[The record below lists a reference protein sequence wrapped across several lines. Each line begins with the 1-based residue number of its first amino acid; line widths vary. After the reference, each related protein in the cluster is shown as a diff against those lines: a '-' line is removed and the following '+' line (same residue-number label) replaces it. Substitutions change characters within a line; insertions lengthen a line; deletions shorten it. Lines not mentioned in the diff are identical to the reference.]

1 MRSANEDAK
10 SYSSLDALRIAHN
23 ELLESLP
30 DDETAPPDNERRAAD
45 ARINEFLRSA
55 ANTGA
60 YLDSPADRK
69 VAQGLIDYW
78 VASSYAASR
87 DRNASRVLPD
97 RADLVLKPFDS
108 AKVAEAIERAD
119 EFIAS
124 LDTKEQEL
132 ARRIVMHLVRLTG
145 TGEPCRVAPQERNK
159 LISLGSVQSADLI
172 IERLAAIG
180 VLRASKTDDEDRVE
194 LSYEALT
201 RQWSRL
207 REWINER
214 QAFRGSVA
222 AWEQGNKTNLDL
234 SFNRSLL
241 RQTEAYGDLNKAE
254 LEFKQKS
261 ERVVW
266 WSTRIAWTLA
276 AIALLTTLAAPG
288 FWIWGIVQDRN
299 IADTY
304 RDKVW
309 IVKKTESTGPQKL
322 EAMRWL
328 NRYQSRIPN
337 PYFDFSNAKLRDLNF
352 SDISLTLANFSNAT
366 FKDVILDNSKLRG
379 ARFNFSDISKS
390 SFKNANLGQSKFTGA
405 ALSSADFTGAKLEG
419 ASFDRVRLCAVNFSG
434 TDLRSASFRGVIF
447 EANSPIPIFK
457 NTVWWLATGWNL
469 AEADQLNQFSYENL
483 MKADAGFISATKEDE
498 SNVANS
504 VENTQDRALALNGEA
519 WTFAIY
525 GVSLGKAEKA
535 ISEAITIL
543 NRLADKSP
551 DEPLNKKYI
560 PNFKDTLGYILLQQ
574 GKLDRALEELK
585 QAASLAQDD
594 PEIAF
599 RYAVAL
605 NATGSGPNAIE
616 TLISSVA
623 TDKGNYSPSHELHL
637 LKDYINGEFKTKL
650 GELLDRRTIP
660 GIPDPPQCSSDEKK
674 ASSAN

>member
-30 DDETAPPDNERRAAD
+30 DDETAPPDNEQRTAD

-97 RADLVLKPFDS
+97 RADLVLKLFDS

-222 AWEQGNKTNLDL
+222 AWEQGNKAVLDL
-234 SFNRSLL
+234 SLNKSLL
-241 RQTEAYGDLNKAE
+241 RQADAYGDLNKAE

-261 ERVVW
+261 ARLVRGSRW
-266 WSTRIAWTLA
+266 ILLALA
-276 AIALLTTLAAPG
+276 AAAVLSVPVY
-288 FWIWGIVQDRN
+288 W
-299 IADTY
+299 IADALQNWY
-304 RDKVW
+304 VAENYQAKVW
-309 IVKKTESTGPQKL
+309 IVKRPESNGDLRQ
-322 EAMRWL
+322 EALDWL
-328 NRYQSRIPN
+328 VKYRFRIPATSES
-337 PYFDFSNAKLRDLNF
+337 FDFSRTKLQDLRL
-352 SDISLTLANFSNAT
+352 SGISLVAPNFSNST
-366 FKDVILDNSKLRG
+366 FLSVVLDRSSLRG
-379 ARFNFSDISKS
+379 ARFPGSTITKS
-390 SFKNANLGQSKFTGA
+390 SFEYADLAQSTFSSA
-405 ALSSADFTGAKLEG
+405 ALSSTKFMRAKLNN
-419 ASFDRVRLCAVNFSG
+419 AFFDRTRFCGGDFSG
-434 TDLRSASFRGVIF
+434 ANLSGASFRGAIF
-447 EANSPIPIFK
+447 DPIPNFE
-457 NTVWWLATGWNL
+457 NTAWWLAAGWGL
-469 AEADQLNQFSYENL
+469 EKTDQLNRLSYEDPT
-483 MKADAGFISATKEDE
+483 KDQGFINAIKEDDTNV
-498 SNVANS
+498 SNSAD
-504 VENTQDRALALNGEA
+504 NTLDRASALNGKA
-519 WTFAIY
+519 WTMAIY
-525 GVSLGKAEKA
+525 GVSLEQAEKLVGDA
-535 ISEAITIL
+535 VTIL
-543 NRLADKSP
+543 NGLKEKPAN
-551 DEPLNKKYI
+551 NKMYSA
-560 PNFKDTLGYILLQQ
+560 NFADTLGYIRLQR
-574 GKLDRALEELK
+574 GTIPEALGDLK
-585 QAASLAQDD
+585 AADASGDSD
-594 PEIAF
+594 IMF

-605 NATGSGPNAIE
+605 NASGHETDAIKKLEDSVSTETG
-616 TLISSVA
+616 
-623 TDKGNYSPSHELHL
+623 KGNYSPSHELRL
-637 LKDYINGEFKTKL
+637 LRNYINGKFKTKL
-650 GELLDRRTIP
+650 GELLDKRVTP
-660 GIPDPPQCSSDEKK
+660 GIQDPPECARDEQK
-674 ASSAN
+674 S